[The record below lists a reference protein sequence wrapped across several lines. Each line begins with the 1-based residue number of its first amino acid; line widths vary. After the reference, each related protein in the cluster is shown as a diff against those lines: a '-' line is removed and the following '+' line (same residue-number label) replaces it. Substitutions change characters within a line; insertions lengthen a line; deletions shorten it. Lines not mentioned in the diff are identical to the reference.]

1 MFIKP
6 FQKHNRTTNERYTV
20 YRLCESYRID
30 GYIRHHNIIGLG
42 RLDELKTDDEKKF
55 LGKRIEEMIK
65 YGPSLFTNESPNK
78 QIEAMSLH
86 FYQAIKEKRR
96 YDVKKNGAEW
106 ETVNLATIKNKD
118 AKEIGAEWLCKQAID
133 QLGIV
138 QFLRQQHWSE
148 ESIALALTHL
158 IGRAV
163 YPASELKTVS
173 FIKDNSAICQTNLQP
188 TWL

>member
-1 MFIKP
+1 
-6 FQKHNRTTNERYTV
+6 
-20 YRLCESYRID
+20 
-30 GYIRHHNIIGLG
+30 
-42 RLDELKTDDEKKF
+42 
-55 LGKRIEEMIK
+55 MIK

-158 IGRAV
+158 ISRAV